1 MDTARIR
8 EGIRKMRFST
18 ILDRWEAGEMS
29 QETAAEVLGMSIGS
43 FQRWRERYEADGEAG
58 LVDRRGFPSRR
69 RAPQEEVER
78 MLGLYRDK
86 YADFTVKHF
95 HEQLLKRHGYKL
107 GYTVTKLC
115 LHRAGLVRPAPK
127 RSAHRKKR
135 PRRPMRGMMLHQD
148 GSRHVWVEGLPA
160 MDLIVTMD
168 DATSEVYSMILVEEE
183 GTASTFQALREVVAE
198 HGLFCALYTDRGSH
212 YFYTSEAG
220 GKVSTAQ
227 LTQVGR
233 ALAHLGIESP
243 SPPIRRRR
251 GDAPSGCSPPC
262 RTGCPRS
269 CGSPGSQPSRRPTP
283 GSSLIILPSTTPA
296 SPGRRNRRVRPSS
309 RRQGDGARDP
319 VRRRGAHGLQRQHRG
334 VERKAPA
341 TAGEPPA
348 PAFRQGASQ
357 GPRISGWSLRRFPRP
372 APARRLRRQGSPPR
386 PDCAQAWRRARGR
399 QGQALSGALARVLD
413 RPCAR
418 RQFALAGRDE
428 ETAAKPNQET
438 AQTQPGQGR
447 SMTNSNRAVRGF
459 RPASIINPKTP
470 HHALQKHDRLTRYG
484 QPGGR

>member
-1 MDTARIR
+1 MDTTRIR

-212 YFYTSEAG
+212 YFYTPEAG

-233 ALAHLGIESP
+233 ALAHLGIEPIAAYSP
-243 SPPIRRRR
+243 QAR
-251 GDAPSGCSPPC
+251 GRSERLFATLQDRLPKELRLAGITTVEAADAWLKSHYIAEHNARFAGEAEQEGSAFVPDDKEMGREILCVVEE
-262 RTGCPRS
+262 RTVSNDNTGVWNGKRLQLPE
-269 CGSPGSQPSRRPTP
+269 SRLRPHFVR
-283 GSSLIILPSTTPA
+283 A
-296 SPGRRNRRVRPSS
+296 QVRVHEYP
-309 RRQGDGARDP
+309 DGACAVFLGPHRLADYDAK
-319 VRRRGAHGLQRQHRG
+319 GALRVPTAPKPGVGL
-334 VERKAPA
+334 
-341 TAGEPPA
+341 
-348 PAFRQGASQ
+348 GAVKDK
-357 GPRISGWSLRRFPRP
+357 PYRARLRASLT
-372 APARRLRRQGSPPR
+372 APARDASSLSQAGTRKR
-386 PDCAQAWRRARGR
+386 PQSRTRK
-399 QGQALSGALARVLD
+399 Q
-413 RPCAR
+413 P
-418 RQFALAGRDE
+418 
-428 ETAAKPNQET
+428 KPN
-438 AQTQPGQGR
+438 
-447 SMTNSNRAVRGF
+447 
-459 RPASIINPKTP
+459 PAKG
-470 HHALQKHDRLTRYG
+470 AA
-484 QPGGR
+484 